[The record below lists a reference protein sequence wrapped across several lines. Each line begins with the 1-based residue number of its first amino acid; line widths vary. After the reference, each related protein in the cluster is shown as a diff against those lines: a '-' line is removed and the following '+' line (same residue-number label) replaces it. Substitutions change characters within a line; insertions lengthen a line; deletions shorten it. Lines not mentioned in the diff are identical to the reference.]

1 MEITVSELERLSP
14 TAIFYMTHAVSRKKL
29 YGVME
34 GAVSVSADEL
44 LAAPPE
50 DKTQKLIIC
59 CARGKFSVDT
69 AEQLSEMGYDAYS
82 LSGGYAA
89 WLLAVMQKEQAD
101 EVSKRVEQ
109 SLQKSS
115 AKRYGRHSQRL

>member
-14 TAIFYMTHAVSRKKL
+14 DSYILYDTRSEQEKL

-59 CARGKFSVDT
+59 CARGKFRLTRFRSVSSR
-69 AEQLSEMGYDAYS
+69 AC
-82 LSGGYAA
+82 
-89 WLLAVMQKEQAD
+89 
-101 EVSKRVEQ
+101 KR
-109 SLQKSS
+109 SS